1 MIKFVRKHWVLSL
14 ILAASVFL
22 RLYRLP
28 AYMEFLGDQGRDVLI
43 VRRFLKQGDLMFI
56 GPQTSIGNMYLG
68 PWYYYLIAPSLLL
81 ANFNPIGPAVF
92 NAFVGVASVYFI
104 WLIGKKLFRNKVGL
118 ISALLAGFSP
128 VMIKYSTFS
137 WNPNV
142 MPLLSLL
149 TAWFTWRVWK
159 KDDYKSLIWLGVCLA
174 LVLNSHYLGL
184 LLFPIVGTAVLVKL
198 IRLVRQS
205 KKKETR
211 HLLKFGILSIG
222 IFLLLMSPLLIF
234 DLKHNFANFN
244 AFKEFFTVRQTTV
257 NLKVYKGFTDLPKLF
272 NQLTAQTILYQDSWK
287 YALLLLPVLALGLV
301 KTKKKQAGWLI
312 GFWLVIGLVGL
323 GNYKQ
328 HVYAHYYL
336 FLYPSLILLISLGLV
351 KIKLFGPLV
360 GLVIAGIML
369 GNWHGWTEP
378 VYQLRRARNVAKFIE
393 EKSNNEEFALGLIA
407 EQNYDDPY
415 RYFLTRKKENNLVD
429 LHNKMTEQ
437 LFVICEPWG
446 KVDCNPIGHEKWQ
459 IAAFGWAKIANEWQ
473 IEKVQVYKLV
483 HTN

>member
-1 MIKFVRKHWVLSL
+1 
-14 ILAASVFL
+14 
-22 RLYRLP
+22 
-28 AYMEFLGDQGRDVLI
+28 MEFLGDQGRDVLI

-81 ANFNPIGPAVF
+81 VNFNPIGPAVF
-92 NAFVGVASVYFI
+92 NALVGVASVYFI
-104 WLIGKKLFRNKVGL
+104 WHIGKKWFNNKVGI
-118 ISALLAGFSP
+118 ISAILAAFSP

-149 TAWFTWRVWK
+149 AVWFTWRVWQ
-159 KDDYKSLIWLGVCLA
+159 KDDYKSLIWLAVSLA

-184 LLFPIVGTAVLVKL
+184 LLFPVVGVFILLKL
-198 IRLVRQS
+198 IKLFRGKENKQQRL
-205 KKKETR
+205 TF
-211 HLLKFGILSIG
+211 LKVGILSIG

-234 DLKHNFANFN
+234 DLKHDFANYN

-257 NLKVYKGFTDLPKLF
+257 NLKVYKGLTDLPKLF
-272 NQLTAQTILYQDSWK
+272 SQLTAQTILNQDKWK
-287 YALLLLPVLALGLV
+287 YALLFLPILILGIV
-301 KTKKKQAGWLI
+301 KSKNKQPVWLI
-312 GFWLVIGLVGL
+312 VLWLVIGILGL

-328 HVYAHYYL
+328 HIYAHYYL
-336 FLYPSLILLISLGLV
+336 FLYPSFILLTSLGLT
-351 KIKLFGPLV
+351 KIKWIGPLI
-360 GLVIAGIML
+360 GLVITIIMIS
-369 GNWHGWTEP
+369 NWHGWGQP

-393 EKSNNEEFALGLIA
+393 EKSNNQKFALGLIA

-415 RYFLTRKKENNLVD
+415 RYFLTRKKKNNLVD
-429 LHNKMTEQ
+429 LHNQMTDQ

-459 IAAFGWAKIANEWQ
+459 IAAFGWAEIANEWQ
-473 IEKVQVYKLV
+473 VENVQVYKLV
-483 HTN
+483 HQE